1 MKSYDLISFIRPLL
15 LVLLTI
21 MPAYGVVIT
30 EIMPR
35 PSAGGEWLEL
45 YNETERLVNLNGW
58 RLSDATGDSCVLGR
72 ANVVILPQ
80 EYLVVLADSTTLE
93 LLAINPSI
101 FKIVPNGWVRLNDDG
116 DYIRLTDDSGKVV
129 DEVEYVAE
137 AGNVAGRSWERIN
150 PELSG
155 ISLFNWGPCADP
167 AGHTAGKANSLQ
179 PVKVSKAGVRVDPN
193 PFNPFQGGVV
203 VISFR
208 LPTPVSRVSL
218 SIFNSA
224 GRRVRQLV
232 SNLPAGTR
240 EPMLYWDGRDDNNR
254 LLPIGRYIIYLEALD
269 NRTGK
274 IYQAKCTVVV
284 ADNL

>member
-1 MKSYDLISFIRPLL
+1 

-21 MPAYGVVIT
+21 MPAYGVLIT

-45 YNETERLVNLNGW
+45 YNETERIVNLNGW
-58 RLSDATGDSCVLGR
+58 QLTDATGDSCVLTQMT
-72 ANVVILPQ
+72 VIILPQ
-80 EYLVVLADSTTLE
+80 EYLIVARDDTTIE
-93 LLAINPSI
+93 LLEINPSI
-101 FKIVPNGWVRLNDDG
+101 PCIIPETWVRLNDDG
-116 DYIRLTDDSGKVV
+116 DNIRLTDDSGKLA
-129 DEVEYVAE
+129 DEVEYGAE

-150 PELSG
+150 PDLSG
-155 ISLFNWGPCADP
+155 TSLFNWGPCADP

-208 LPTPVSRVSL
+208 LPAPVSRVSL

-269 NRTGK
+269 SRTGK
-274 IYQAKCTVVV
+274 IYQAKCTVV
-284 ADNL
+284 AAENL